1 VSLLLVILP
10 ISGGKRL
17 IYPLETRF
25 SKPANMNG
33 VDEIIVLAGG
43 VNRKQSIFQK
53 DIQFNNQAERDV
65 KILEL
70 GLAYPESKLMHV
82 EGSSSLKFISDRE
95 RDFYF
100 GVIF

>member
-1 VSLLLVILP
+1 MSLLLVILP

-53 DIQFNNQAERDV
+53 D
-65 KILEL
+65 
-70 GLAYPESKLMHV
+70 M
-82 EGSSSLKFISDRE
+82 
-95 RDFYF
+95 
-100 GVIF
+100 